1 MPRSDN
7 LQTLEPLLLR
17 AEQAAR
23 LLSISRSAFYSKL
36 SAGLIPPAIYIGD
49 SPRWS
54 IATLR
59 LWSESGCLPA
69 EQFAQIQAQGAK

>member
-1 MPRSDN
+1 MSDAD
-7 LQTLEPLLLR
+7 LQTLEPILVN
-17 AEQAAR
+17 ATGAAR

-54 IATLR
+54 VEDLR
-59 LWSESGCLPA
+59 LWVKSGCVSA
-69 EQFAQIQAQGAK
+69 EQFAAMRVIK